1 VSLASAHIPTPAV
14 EAVLD
19 RVRRIG
25 VLAVVRA
32 PDPDTA
38 VAACVALVAGGV
50 TGLEI
55 TYSTPEA
62 PRVIRELVDRFGDDA
77 LVGAGTVVSEEHA
90 RLAADAGARFLVSP
104 GTTPELTASMK
115 DTGLAVMTGA
125 LTPSE
130 VMHALALRT
139 DVVKIFPASL
149 GGPAYLRALRGPFP
163 DAPLMPTGGITPGN
177 VSDWVS
183 AGAIAL
189 GAGGD
194 LVPSSALATGDMDE
208 IERRA
213 RAFAAA
219 WAEAHA

>member
-1 VSLASAHIPTPAV
+1 VTIASLHTPTPAV
-14 EAVLD
+14 AAVID
-19 RVRRIG
+19 RIRRIG
-25 VLAVVRA
+25 ILAVVRA

-38 VAACVALVAGGV
+38 VAAGAALVAGGV

-55 TYSTPEA
+55 TFSTPEA
-62 PRVIRELVDRFGDDA
+62 PRVIRELSERFGDDA
-77 LVGAGTVVSEEHA
+77 LVGAGTVVTEQHA

-104 GTTPELTASMK
+104 GTTAELTASMK

-149 GGPAYLRALRGPFP
+149 GGPSYLRALRGPFP
-163 DAPLMPTGGITPGN
+163 DAPVMPTGGVTPVN
-177 VSDWVS
+177 IRDWVA

-194 LVPSSALATGDMDE
+194 LVPASALTNGDMAE

-219 WAEAHA
+219 WTEAHA